1 MTPTA
6 RADHA
11 SGARC
16 GDQRI
21 QTVPAILRANDLLRG
36 LGLDACPNKVPT
48 AEVKNRCSARAIKLS
63 RPAWHSEPFREA
75 RLAGLRNAQ
84 GHLDK
89 RQNRTDSSRKEA
101 FLLSHSVARPSA

>member
-1 MTPTA
+1 MDRERSMTPTA

-16 GDQRI
+16 GDRRI
-21 QTVPAILRANDLLRG
+21 QTVPAILRANDLPRG

-63 RPAWHSEPFREA
+63 RPAWRLELSREVQ
-75 RLAGLRNAQ
+75 LGDLENAL
-84 GHLDK
+84 GHQDRK
-89 RQNRTDSSRKEA
+89 QNKTRDQ
-101 FLLSHSVARPSA
+101 